1 MGFYLINLKKSLF
14 MSNKQNDNLDTG
26 DYLVLGVLIVI
37 VALVFCKIVFP
48 AY

>member
-1 MGFYLINLKKSLF
+1 